1 MLPGYGMFPRLAA
14 QGGSG
19 YTFLCRIQP
28 QGDSAMTRHTTI
40 AAAVAAAVLAAAP
53 AFAKD
58 APVSFKDDV
67 QPILQAHCVMCHQ
80 PNGEGTAKS
89 GLDMSTYA
97 GLMKGTKLGPMIVA
111 GDPLTSNLM
120 VLIDGRADKSLQM
133 PHGKKKLTIC
143 DRDIIRNWISQGA
156 KDN

>member
-1 MLPGYGMFPRLAA
+1 MM
-14 QGGSG
+14 
-19 YTFLCRIQP
+19 
-28 QGDSAMTRHTTI
+28 RHTI
-40 AAAVAAAVLAAAP
+40 AAAATLLVVAAP
-53 AFAKD
+53 AFAKEE
-58 APVSFKDDV
+58 PVSFKDDV

-80 PNGEGTAKS
+80 PGAEGTAKS
-89 GLDMSTYA
+89 GLDMTTYA

-133 PHGKKKLTIC
+133 PHGKKKLTTC
-143 DRDIIRNWISQGA
+143 DRDIIRRWIGQGA